1 MQNKIIIYGN
11 RGMTLENDINITNE
25 YYNNNK
31 IALIYKKPI
40 PIKVIKVNY
49 AKTRILDGFYETQST
64 LDYNGIY
71 KEKYIEFDA
80 KETRSKTSYPLSN
93 IHAHQLEHIKNVLC
107 FKGIVFL
114 IIRFV
119 MLDKTYL
126 VMGNDLIN
134 YIINVKNSEFI
145 EVCRTIKAELGIDFL
160 NKNDRK
166 SIPLSFF
173 EEYGHLL
180 TLKYTPRLDYLSI
193 IDKILTNN

>member
-1 MQNKIIIYGN
+1 MQKITTFNNLCYNNNGDNMQNKVIKYGN
-11 RGMTLENDINITNE
+11 RGMTLENDINITND
-25 YYNNNK
+25 YYKNNN
-31 IALIYKKPI
+31 IALIYKKPT

-93 IHAHQLEHIKNVLC
+93 IHSHQLEHIKNVLY

-134 YIINVKNSEFI
+134 YINYI
-145 EVCRTIKAELGIDFL
+145 E
-160 NKNDRK
+160 RK

>member
-1 MQNKIIIYGN
+1 MQKITIFNNLCYNNNGDNMQNKVIKYGN
-11 RGMTLENDINITNE
+11 RGMTLENDINITND
-25 YYNNNK
+25 YYKNNN
-31 IALIYKKPI
+31 IALIYKKPT

-93 IHAHQLEHIKNVLC
+93 IHSHQLEHIKNVLY

-134 YIINVKNSEFI
+134 YINDI
-145 EVCRTIKAELGIDFL
+145 E
-160 NKNDRK
+160 RK

-173 EEYGHLL
+173 EERCKKIE
-180 TLKYTPRLDYLSI
+180 LKYSPRLDYIKI
-193 IDKILTNN
+193 IKECMEK